1 MSFLNT
7 GFTPTVSARLTKAG
21 RNAIAKGDFLIS
33 YFSIGDSEYNYNL
46 SGLTSQRVFAPLD
59 KNTHVKYPFLYS
71 ATGSTIYGI
80 PVESPDDEN
89 QQCRNII
96 TANSGW
102 TLNTVWENKPLGVSD
117 TIALKDYQ
125 SNVYSG
131 VKSYLGYTSSTG
143 QTFVNYSGGTITGTT
158 IRNTMLE
165 EVEILPEEQNSI
177 AILHY
182 SESGTTVD
190 PYKFFKYD
198 DYISNY
204 SGTPIY
210 DITKNPSNKKD
221 VDFFEVTIPNLMY
234 HRLSDNST
242 GTVFHMST
250 GKTKSVTSEYNS
262 DFQLDYVDL
271 LDVNEY
277 SVGKIF
283 FNQKI
288 IVFDDQEIVAVL
300 DTGSTRNYTLTAPKV
315 SSYIT
320 NDNPIT
326 GLTTGQTLWVTYV
339 LSGGTVS
346 GDLPCS
352 YFMKVTGTT
361 NDENVTVKF
370 NSGGFKHLNS
380 GYNATQIH
388 ILYQFTDNGE
398 QPLPN
403 DWNSINFTGELSSIT
418 DLQNGHTFTINQ
430 SKITLSGTTQYT
442 SSLTN
447 FGKERTYTEGTVS
460 TVIGTDVQVM
470 NFVINLPAGKFET
483 SQNPTKYNPD
493 GTEKSGYKYITEVAL
508 LNSNK
513 ETMVTGKFSA
523 PTKRDAIQVFNVKL
537 DF

>member
-46 SGLTSQRVFAPLD
+46 SGLTSQRVFAPFD

-89 QQCRNII
+89 QQCRNVM
-96 TANSGW
+96 TASSGW
-102 TLNTVWENKPLGVSD
+102 TLNTVWEKKPLGVSD
-117 TIALKDYQ
+117 NIALKDYQ

-131 VKSYLGYTSSTG
+131 VKSYLGYTSSDG
-143 QTFVNYSGGTITGTT
+143 QTYVNFSGTTITGTT

-165 EVEILPEEQNSI
+165 EVEVLPEEQNSI

-198 DYISNY
+198 DYISNH
-204 SGTPIY
+204 P
-210 DITKNPSNKKD
+210 DD
-221 VDFFEVTIPNLMY
+221 VSYFSVTAPNLMY
-234 HRLSDNST
+234 HRLSGSTT
-242 GTVFHMST
+242 GTTFHMST
-250 GKTKSVTSEYNS
+250 GNTKSVTSEFNS

-271 LDVNEY
+271 LDVNDY

-288 IVFDDQEIVAVL
+288 IVFDDQEIVAAL

-320 NDNPIT
+320 NDDSIT
-326 GLTTGQTLWVTYV
+326 DLTTGNTLWITYV

-346 GDLPCS
+346 GDLPCN

-361 NDENVTVKF
+361 NPENVSVKF

-388 ILYQFTDNGE
+388 ILYQFTDNGD

-403 DWNSINFTGELSSIT
+403 DWNSIDFTGELSSIT

-447 FGKERTYTEGTVS
+447 FGKERTYSEGTVS
-460 TVIGTDVQVM
+460 VVTGTDIQVM
-470 NFVINLPAGKFET
+470 NFVINLPSGKFAE
-483 SQNPTKYNPD
+483 SQNPTWGGEN
-493 GTEKSGYKYITEVAL
+493 ESGKPYITEVAL

-523 PTKRDAIQVFNVKL
+523 PTKRESNQVFNVKL

>member
-71 ATGSTIYGI
+71 STGSTIYGI
-80 PVESPDDEN
+80 PVESPDNEN
-89 QQCRNII
+89 QECRNVM

-102 TLNTVWENKPLGVSD
+102 TLNTVWENKPLGVND
-117 TIALKDYQ
+117 TIALKDYE

-131 VKSYLGYTSSTG
+131 VKSYLGYTSSSG
-143 QTFVNYSGGTITGTT
+143 QTFINYSGGTITGTT

-165 EVEILPEEQNSI
+165 EVEVLPEEQNSI

-182 SESGTTVD
+182 SESGTTLD
-190 PYKFFKYD
+190 PYQFFKYD
-198 DYISNY
+198 DYISNN
-204 SGTPIY
+204 S
-210 DITKNPSNKKD
+210 SD
-221 VDFFEVTIPNLMY
+221 VNYFSVTAPNLMY
-234 HRLSDNST
+234 HRLSDDSI
-242 GTVFHMST
+242 GTTFHMSS
-250 GKTKSVTSEYNS
+250 GKTKSITSEYNS

-271 LDVNEY
+271 LDVNDY

-288 IVFDDQEIVAVL
+288 IVFDDQEIVTAL

-320 NDNPIT
+320 NADPIVD
-326 GLTTGQTLWVTYV
+326 LTTGKTLWVTYV
-339 LSGGTVS
+339 LNGGTVS

-352 YFMKVTGTT
+352 YFIKVTGST
-361 NDENVTVKF
+361 NPENVSVKF

-380 GYNATQIH
+380 GYNATQIY
-388 ILYQFTDNGE
+388 ILHQFTNNGE
-398 QPLPN
+398 QPDPN
-403 DWNSINFTGELSSIT
+403 QWYSKNYTSELSSIN
-418 DLQNGHTFTINQ
+418 DLKTGFTFILNETKIADAENNG
-430 SKITLSGTTQYT
+430 YYV

-447 FGKERTYTEGTVS
+447 FGKERTYNEGTISV
-460 TVIGTDVQVM
+460 VIGTDVQVM
-470 NFVINLPAGKFET
+470 NFVINLPDSKFT
-483 SQNPTKYNPD
+483 LSQNPTYVS
-493 GTEKSGYKYITEVAL
+493 GTKYITEIAL

-513 ETMVTGKFSA
+513 EAMVVGKFSA
-523 PTKRDAIQVFNVKL
+523 PRARTNSADVFSVKL

>member
-117 TIALKDYQ
+117 NIALKDYQ

-131 VKSYLGYTSSTG
+131 VKSYLGYTSSSG

-165 EVEILPEEQNSI
+165 EVEVLPEEQNTI

-182 SESGTTVD
+182 SESGTTLN
-190 PYKFFKYD
+190 PYDFFKYD

-204 SGTPIY
+204 SGTTSPN
-210 DITKNPSNKKD
+210 TSTD
-221 VDFFEVTIPNLMY
+221 VNYFGVTIPNLMY
-234 HRLSDNST
+234 HRLGGATT
-242 GTVFHMST
+242 GTTFHMST
-250 GKTKSVTSEYNS
+250 GKTKSVTTEYNS

-271 LDVNEY
+271 LDINEY
-277 SVGKIF
+277 SVGKVF

-288 IVFDDQEIVAVL
+288 IVFDDQEIVAAL

-320 NDNPIT
+320 NSNPIT
-326 GLTTGQTLWVTYV
+326 ELTTGQTMWVTYM
-339 LSGGTVS
+339 LSGSTGLS
-346 GDLPCS
+346 DLPCN
-352 YFMKVTGTT
+352 YFMKVTGST
-361 NDENVTVKF
+361 NPENVIVKF
-370 NSGGFKHLNS
+370 NSGEFKHLNN
-380 GYNATQIH
+380 GYTASKFYILTQI
-388 ILYQFTDNGE
+388 NSGE
-398 QPLPN
+398 QPDPD
-403 DWNSINFTGELSSIT
+403 DWKIGDFTEGLGATLTGLTI
-418 DLQNGHTFTINQ
+418 GPTFTINQ
-430 SKITLSGTTQYT
+430 LNLPTSGYTSTLSG
-442 SSLTN
+442 

-470 NFVINLPAGKFET
+470 NFVINLPDSKFT
-483 SQNPTKYNPD
+483 ISQNPTYVS
-493 GTEKSGYKYITEVAL
+493 GTKYITEIAL

-513 ETMVTGKFSA
+513 ETMVVGKFSA
-523 PTKRDAIQVFNVKL
+523 PRARTTSVDVFSVKL

>member
-33 YFSIGDSEYNYNL
+33 YFSIGDSEYNYNPDI
-46 SGLTSQRVFAPLD
+46 SGLTSQRVFAPFD

-89 QQCRNII
+89 QPCRNVME
-96 TANSGW
+96 ANSGW
-102 TLNTVWENKPLGVSD
+102 TLNTVWENKPLGINDS
-117 TIALKDYQ
+117 IALKDYQ

-131 VKSYLGYTSSTG
+131 VKSYLGYTSSSG
-143 QTFVNYSGGTITGTT
+143 QTFINYSGGPITGTT

-182 SESGTTVD
+182 SESGTTAD

-198 DYISNY
+198 DYISNH
-204 SGTPIY
+204 SGTTTPNAIT
-210 DITKNPSNKKD
+210 DID
-221 VDFFEVTIPNLMY
+221 YFEVSMSNLMY
-234 HRLSDNST
+234 HRLGDATT
-242 GTVFHMST
+242 GTTFHMST

-320 NDNPIT
+320 NADPIVD
-326 GLTTGQTLWVTYV
+326 LTTGKTLWVTYV

-370 NSGGFKHLNS
+370 NSGEFKHLNS
-380 GYNATQIH
+380 GYTATEFH
-388 ILYQFTDNGE
+388 ILHQFTDNGE
-398 QPLPN
+398 QPDPN
-403 DWNSINFTGELSSIT
+403 QWYSKNYTSELSSIN
-418 DLQNGHTFTINQ
+418 DLKNGFTFTLNETKINDAE
-430 SKITLSGTTQYT
+430 SRPPYV

-470 NFVINLPAGKFET
+470 NFVINLPDGKFT
-483 SQNPTKYNPD
+483 DSQNPTYVS
-493 GTEKSGYKYITEVAL
+493 GTKYITEIAL

-513 ETMVTGKFSA
+513 ETMVVGKFSA
-523 PTKRDAIQVFNVKL
+523 PRARTTSVDVFSVKL

>member
-46 SGLTSQRVFAPLD
+46 SGLTGQRVFAPLD
-59 KNTHVKYPFLYS
+59 RNTHVKHPIWYS
-71 ATGSTIYGI
+71 TTDSTIYGI

-89 QQCRNII
+89 QQCRNVM
-96 TANSGW
+96 TASSGW

-117 TIALKDYQ
+117 NIALKDYQ

-143 QTFVNYSGGTITGTT
+143 QTFINFSGATITGTT

-165 EVEILPEEQNSI
+165 EVEVLPEEQNSI
-177 AILHY
+177 AILHF

-204 SGTPIY
+204 SGLTY
-210 DITKNPSNKKD
+210 DTINNPTSKTD
-221 VDFFEVTIPNLMY
+221 VNYFSVTSPNLMY
-234 HRLSDNST
+234 HRLSDDST
-242 GTVFHMST
+242 GTTFHMST
-250 GKTKSVTSEYNS
+250 GKTKSLTSQYNPN
-262 DFQLDYVDL
+262 FQLDYVDL

-288 IVFDDQEIVAVL
+288 IVFDDQEIVTAL

-320 NDNPIT
+320 NADPIVD
-326 GLTTGQTLWVTYV
+326 LTTGKTLWVTYV

-352 YFMKVTGTT
+352 YFTKVIGTT
-361 NDENVTVKF
+361 NPENVSVKF

-380 GYNATQIH
+380 GYNATEIH
-388 ILYQFTDNGE
+388 ILHQFTDSGE
-398 QPLPN
+398 QPDPN
-403 DWNSINFTGELSSIT
+403 QWYRKNYTSELSSIN
-418 DLQNGHTFTINQ
+418 DLKTGFTFTLNETKINDAENN
-430 SKITLSGTTQYT
+430 GYYV

-470 NFVINLPAGKFET
+470 NFVINLPSDKFT
-483 SQNPTKYNPD
+483 LSQNPTYTS
-493 GTEKSGYKYITEVAL
+493 GTKYITEIAL

-513 ETMVTGKFSA
+513 ETMVMGKFSA
-523 PTKRDAIQVFNVKL
+523 PRARTNGSDVFSVKL

>member
-59 KNTHVKYPFLYS
+59 KNTHVKYPIWYS
-71 ATGSTIYGI
+71 TGSTIYGI

-89 QQCRNII
+89 QQCRNVMS
-96 TANSGW
+96 ASSGW
-102 TLNTVWENKPLGVSD
+102 TLNTVWENKPLGVSNNPVL
-117 TIALKDYQ
+117 LKDYE

-131 VKSYLGYTSSTG
+131 VKSYLGYTSSDG
-143 QTFVNYSGGTITGTT
+143 QTYVNFSRTTITGTT

-165 EVEILPEEQNSI
+165 EVEVLPEEQNSI

-182 SESGTTVD
+182 SESGTTLD
-190 PYKFFKYD
+190 PYRFFKYD
-198 DYISNY
+198 DYISNH
-204 SGTPIY
+204 SGTTTPNA
-210 DITKNPSNKKD
+210 ITD
-221 VDFFEVTIPNLMY
+221 VDYFEVSMSNLMY
-234 HRLSDNST
+234 HRLGDATT
-242 GTVFHMST
+242 GTTFHMST

-271 LDVNEY
+271 LDINNY

-326 GLTTGQTLWVTYV
+326 DLTTGQTLWVTYV

-361 NDENVTVKF
+361 NNENVSVKF

-380 GYNATQIH
+380 GYTATQIH
-388 ILYQFTDNGE
+388 ILHQFTDNGD

-403 DWNSINFTGELSSIT
+403 QWYITNITSDLGGDINNLKT
-418 DLQNGHTFTINQ
+418 GHTFTINE
-430 SKITLSGTTQYT
+430 STITGATLYT

-470 NFVINLPAGKFET
+470 NFVINLPDGKFT
-483 SQNPTKYNPD
+483 DSQNPTYVS
-493 GTEKSGYKYITEVAL
+493 GTKYITEIAL

-513 ETMVTGKFSA
+513 ETMVVGKFSA
-523 PTKRDAIQVFNVKL
+523 PRARTTSVDVFSVKL

>member
-33 YFSIGDSEYNYNL
+33 YFSVGDSEYNYNL
-46 SGLTSQRVFAPLD
+46 SGLTGQRVFAPLD

-71 ATGSTIYGI
+71 STGSTIYGI

-89 QQCRNII
+89 QECRNVI

-117 TIALKDYQ
+117 NIALKDYE

-131 VKSYLGYTSSTG
+131 VKSYLGYTSSSG
-143 QTFVNYSGGTITGTT
+143 QTFINYSGGTITGTT

-165 EVEILPEEQNSI
+165 EVEVLPEEQNSI
-177 AILHY
+177 AILHF

-198 DYISNY
+198 DYISNN
-204 SGTPIY
+204 SGTTSPN
-210 DITKNPSNKKD
+210 TSAD
-221 VDFFEVTIPNLMY
+221 VDYFSVTSPNLMY

-242 GTVFHMST
+242 GTTFHMST
-250 GKTKSVTSEYNS
+250 GKTKSVTSEYNP

-271 LDVNEY
+271 LDINDY

-288 IVFDDQEIVAVL
+288 IVFDDQEIVTAL

-320 NDNPIT
+320 NSDQIV

-352 YFMKVTGTT
+352 YFMKVTGST
-361 NDENVTVKF
+361 NPENVSVKF

-388 ILYQFTDNGE
+388 ILHQFTANGE
-398 QPLPN
+398 QPDPN
-403 DWNSINFTGELSSIT
+403 LWYIKNYTSDLSSIN
-418 DLQNGHTFTINQ
+418 DLKTGFTFILNETKIDEAENNGY
-430 SKITLSGTTQYT
+430 YT

-447 FGKERTYTEGTVS
+447 FGKERTYSEGTISV
-460 TVIGTDVQVM
+460 VIGTDVQVM
-470 NFVINLPAGKFET
+470 NFVINLPDSKFT
-483 SQNPTKYNPD
+483 ISQNPTYVS
-493 GTEKSGYKYITEVAL
+493 GTKYITEIAL

-513 ETMVTGKFSA
+513 ETMVMGKFSA
-523 PTKRDAIQVFNVKL
+523 PRARITSVDVFSVKL

>member
-204 SGTPIY
+204 SGTTSPNA
-210 DITKNPSNKKD
+210 ITD
-221 VDFFEVTIPNLMY
+221 VDYFEVTMPNIMY
-234 HRLSDNST
+234 HRLGGATT
-242 GTVFHMST
+242 GTTFHMST
-250 GKTKSVTSEYNS
+250 GKTKSVTSEYNT

-271 LDVNEY
+271 LDVNDY

-326 GLTTGQTLWVTYV
+326 DLTTGQTLWITYV

-361 NDENVTVKF
+361 NPENVSVKF
-370 NSGGFKHLNS
+370 NSDGFKHLNS

-388 ILYQFTDNGE
+388 ILCQFTDNGTN
-398 QPLPN
+398 PVS
-403 DWNSINFTGELSSIT
+403 DAWKIKDFTSESGLGGNVDNLKT
-418 DLQNGHTFTINQ
+418 GHTFTINQ
-430 SKITLSGTTQYT
+430 SNLPTTTYT

-447 FGKERTYTEGTVS
+447 FGKERTYSEGTVS
-460 TVIGTDVQVM
+460 TVIGTDIQVM
-470 NFVINLPAGKFET
+470 NFIINLPSGKFAE
-483 SQNPTKYNPD
+483 SQNPTY
-493 GTEKSGYKYITEVAL
+493 TSGNLMITEVAL

-513 ETMVTGKFSA
+513 ETMVMGKFSA
-523 PTKRDAIQVFNVKL
+523 PRPRPIINVDDVFSVKL

>member
-46 SGLTSQRVFAPLD
+46 SGLTSQRVFAPFD

-89 QQCRNII
+89 QQCRNVM
-96 TANSGW
+96 TASSGW
-102 TLNTVWENKPLGVSD
+102 TLNTVWEKKPLGVSD
-117 TIALKDYQ
+117 NIALKDYQ

-131 VKSYLGYTSSTG
+131 VKSYLGYTSSSG
-143 QTFVNYSGGTITGTT
+143 QTFINYSGGTITGTT

-165 EVEILPEEQNSI
+165 EVQVLPEEQNTI

-190 PYKFFKYD
+190 PYRFFKYD
-198 DYISNY
+198 DYISNH
-204 SGTPIY
+204 P
-210 DITKNPSNKKD
+210 DD
-221 VDFFEVTIPNLMY
+221 VSYFSATAPNLMY
-234 HRLSDNST
+234 HRLSNDST
-242 GTVFHMST
+242 GTTFHMST
-250 GKTKSVTSEYNS
+250 GNTKSVTSEYNP

-271 LDVNEY
+271 LDVNDY

-288 IVFDDQEIVAVL
+288 IVFDDQEIVTAL

-320 NDNPIT
+320 NADPIV
-326 GLTTGQTLWVTYV
+326 GLTTGQTLWITYV

-352 YFMKVTGTT
+352 YFMKVTGST
-361 NDENVTVKF
+361 NPENVSVKF

-388 ILYQFTDNGE
+388 ILHQFTDNGK
-398 QPLPN
+398 QPDPN
-403 DWNSINFTGELSSIT
+403 LWYSKNYTNELSSIN
-418 DLQNGHTFTINQ
+418 DLKTGFSFILNETKIDEAENNG
-430 SKITLSGTTQYT
+430 YYV

-447 FGKERTYTEGTVS
+447 FGKERTYSEGTVS
-460 TVIGTDVQVM
+460 VVTGTDVQVM
-470 NFVINLPAGKFET
+470 NFVINLPDSKFT
-483 SQNPTKYNPD
+483 ISQNPTYVS
-493 GTEKSGYKYITEVAL
+493 GTKYITEIAL

-513 ETMVTGKFSA
+513 ETMVMGKFSA
-523 PTKRDAIQVFNVKL
+523 PRARITSVDVFSVKL

>member
-33 YFSIGDSEYNYNL
+33 YFSVGDSEYNYNL
-46 SGLTSQRVFAPLD
+46 SGLTGQRVFAPFD

-117 TIALKDYQ
+117 NIALKDYQ

-182 SESGTTVD
+182 SESGTTED

-204 SGTPIY
+204 SGTTSPNA
-210 DITKNPSNKKD
+210 ITD
-221 VDFFEVTIPNLMY
+221 VDYFEVTMPNLMY
-234 HRLSDNST
+234 HRLGGATT
-242 GTVFHMST
+242 GTTFHMST
-250 GKTKSVTSEYNS
+250 GKTKSVTSEYNT

-271 LDVNEY
+271 LDINNY

-288 IVFDDQEIVAVL
+288 IVFDDQEIVTAL
-300 DTGSTRNYTLTAPKV
+300 DTGSTKNYTLTAPKV

-320 NDNPIT
+320 NADPIVD
-326 GLTTGQTLWVTYV
+326 LTTGKTLWVTYV

-361 NDENVTVKF
+361 NDENVSVKF
-370 NSGGFKHLNS
+370 NSGGFKHLNN
-380 GYNATQIH
+380 GYTATQIH
-388 ILYQFTDNGE
+388 ILHQFTDNGD

-403 DWNSINFTGELSSIT
+403 QWYIKDYTSELSNIN
-418 DLQNGHTFTINQ
+418 DLKTGFTFTLNETKINEAET
-430 SKITLSGTTQYT
+430 KLYV

-447 FGKERTYTEGTVS
+447 FGKQRTYTEGTVS
-460 TVIGTDVQVM
+460 TVIGTDIQVM
-470 NFVINLPAGKFET
+470 NFVINLPDAKFT
-483 SQNPTKYNPD
+483 ISQNPTYVS
-493 GTEKSGYKYITEVAL
+493 GTKYITEIAL

-513 ETMVTGKFSA
+513 ETMVVGKFSA
-523 PTKRDAIQVFNVKL
+523 PRARTTSVDVFSVKL

>member
-33 YFSIGDSEYNYNL
+33 YFSIGDSEYNYNPNI
-46 SGLTSQRVFAPLD
+46 SGLTSQRVFAPFD

-89 QQCRNII
+89 QPCRNII

-117 TIALKDYQ
+117 NIALKDYQ

-143 QTFVNYSGGTITGTT
+143 QTFINYSGGTITGTT

-182 SESGTTVD
+182 SESGTTGD

-198 DYISNY
+198 DYISNH
-204 SGTPIY
+204 SGTTSPN
-210 DITKNPSNKKD
+210 TSSD
-221 VDFFEVTIPNLMY
+221 VNYFGVTIPNLMY
-234 HRLSDNST
+234 HRLSGATT
-242 GTVFHMST
+242 GTTFHMST

-271 LDVNEY
+271 LDINEY
-277 SVGKIF
+277 SVGKVF

-288 IVFDDQEIVAVL
+288 IVFDDQEIVTAL

-320 NDNPIT
+320 NADPIVD
-326 GLTTGQTLWVTYV
+326 LTTGKTIWVTYV

-352 YFMKVTGTT
+352 NFMKVTGTT
-361 NDENVTVKF
+361 NPENVNVKF

-380 GYNATQIH
+380 GYTATQIH
-388 ILYQFTDNGE
+388 ILHQFTDNGD
-398 QPLPN
+398 QPIPN
-403 DWNSINFTGELSSIT
+403 QWYIKDYTSELSSIN
-418 DLQNGHTFTINQ
+418 DLKTGFTFTLNETKINAAE
-430 SKITLSGTTQYT
+430 TNGYYV

-447 FGKERTYTEGTVS
+447 FGKQRTYTEGTVS
-460 TVIGTDVQVM
+460 TVIGTDIQVM
-470 NFVINLPAGKFET
+470 NFVINLPDGKFTT
-483 SQNPTKYNPD
+483 SQNPTYVS
-493 GTEKSGYKYITEVAL
+493 GTKYITEIAL

-513 ETMVTGKFSA
+513 ETMVVGKFSA
-523 PTKRDAIQVFNVKL
+523 PRARITSVDVFSVKL

>member
-59 KNTHVKYPFLYS
+59 KNTHVKYPIWYS
-71 ATGSTIYGI
+71 TGSTIYGI

-89 QQCRNII
+89 QQCRNVMS
-96 TANSGW
+96 ASSGW
-102 TLNTVWENKPLGVSD
+102 TLNTVWENKPLGVSNNPVL
-117 TIALKDYQ
+117 LKDYE

-131 VKSYLGYTSSTG
+131 VKSYLGYTSSDG
-143 QTFVNYSGGTITGTT
+143 QTYVNFSRTTITGTT

-165 EVEILPEEQNSI
+165 EVEVLPEEQNSI

-182 SESGTTVD
+182 SESGTTLD
-190 PYKFFKYD
+190 PYRFFKYD
-198 DYISNY
+198 DYISNH
-204 SGTPIY
+204 P
-210 DITKNPSNKKD
+210 DD
-221 VDFFEVTIPNLMY
+221 VNYFSVTVPNLMY
-234 HRLSDNST
+234 HRLSGSTT
-242 GTVFHMST
+242 GTTFHMST
-250 GKTKSVTSEYNS
+250 GNTKSVTSEYNS

-271 LDVNEY
+271 LDVNDY

-326 GLTTGQTLWVTYV
+326 DLTTGQTLWITYV

-361 NDENVTVKF
+361 NPENVSVKF

-388 ILYQFTDNGE
+388 ILCQFTDNGTN
-398 QPLPN
+398 PVS
-403 DWNSINFTGELSSIT
+403 DAWKIKDFTSESGLGGNVDNLKT
-418 DLQNGHTFTINQ
+418 GHTFTINQ
-430 SKITLSGTTQYT
+430 SNLPTTTYT

-470 NFVINLPAGKFET
+470 NFVINLPSDKFT
-483 SQNPTKYNPD
+483 LSQNPTY
-493 GTEKSGYKYITEVAL
+493 TSGDLMITEVAL

-513 ETMVTGKFSA
+513 ETMVIGKFSA
-523 PTKRDAIQVFNVKL
+523 PRPRKTIVPFATDVFNVKL

>member
-59 KNTHVKYPFLYS
+59 KNTHVKYPIWYS
-71 ATGSTIYGI
+71 TGSTIYGI

-89 QQCRNII
+89 QQCRNVMS
-96 TANSGW
+96 ASSGW

-117 TIALKDYQ
+117 NPVLLKDYE

-131 VKSYLGYTSSTG
+131 VKSYLGYTSSDG
-143 QTFVNYSGGTITGTT
+143 QTYVNFSRTTITGTT

-165 EVEILPEEQNSI
+165 EVEVLPEEQNSI

-182 SESGTTVD
+182 SESGTTLD
-190 PYKFFKYD
+190 PYRFFKYD
-198 DYISNY
+198 DYISNH
-204 SGTPIY
+204 P
-210 DITKNPSNKKD
+210 DD
-221 VDFFEVTIPNLMY
+221 VNYFSVTVPNLMY
-234 HRLSDNST
+234 HRLSGSTT
-242 GTVFHMST
+242 GTTFHMST
-250 GKTKSVTSEYNS
+250 GNTKSVTSEYNS

-271 LDVNEY
+271 LDVNDY

-326 GLTTGQTLWVTYV
+326 DLTTGQTLWITYV

-361 NDENVTVKF
+361 NPENVSVKF

-388 ILYQFTDNGE
+388 ILCQFTDNGTN
-398 QPLPN
+398 PVS
-403 DWNSINFTGELSSIT
+403 DAWKIKDFTSESGLGGNVDNLKT
-418 DLQNGHTFTINQ
+418 GHTFTINQ
-430 SKITLSGTTQYT
+430 SNLPTTTYT

-447 FGKERTYTEGTVS
+447 FGKERTYSEGTVN
-460 TVIGTDVQVM
+460 TVIGTDIQVM
-470 NFVINLPAGKFET
+470 NFVINLPDGKFTT
-483 SQNPTKYNPD
+483 SQNPTY
-493 GTEKSGYKYITEVAL
+493 TSGDLMITEVAL

-513 ETMVTGKFSA
+513 ETMVIGKFSA
-523 PTKRDAIQVFNVKL
+523 PRPRKTIEPFATDVFNVKL

>member
-46 SGLTSQRVFAPLD
+46 SGLTGQRVFSPLD

-89 QQCRNII
+89 QQCRNVME
-96 TANSGW
+96 ASNGW
-102 TLNTVWENKPLGVSD
+102 TLNTVWENEPLGVSD
-117 TIALKDYQ
+117 NIALKDYQ

-182 SESGTTVD
+182 SESGTTAD

-198 DYISNY
+198 DYISNH
-204 SGTPIY
+204 SGTTTPNA
-210 DITKNPSNKKD
+210 ITD
-221 VDFFEVTIPNLMY
+221 VDYFEVSMSNLMY
-234 HRLSDNST
+234 HRLGDATT
-242 GTVFHMST
+242 GTTFHMST

-271 LDVNEY
+271 LDVNDY

-326 GLTTGQTLWVTYV
+326 DLTTGQTLWVTYV

-361 NDENVTVKF
+361 NNENVSVKF

-380 GYNATQIH
+380 GYTATQIH
-388 ILYQFTDNGE
+388 ILHQFTDNGD

-403 DWNSINFTGELSSIT
+403 QWYITNITSDLGGDINNLKT
-418 DLQNGHTFTINQ
+418 GHTFTINE
-430 SKITLSGTTQYT
+430 STITGATLYT

-470 NFVINLPAGKFET
+470 NFVINLPDGKFT
-483 SQNPTKYNPD
+483 DSQNPTYVS
-493 GTEKSGYKYITEVAL
+493 GTKYITEIAL

-513 ETMVTGKFSA
+513 ETMVVGKFSA
-523 PTKRDAIQVFNVKL
+523 PRARTTSVDVFSVKL